1 MKPDLHEMLER
12 QAAWQRARAA
22 RPWAQK
28 LRDALVLRRTLLALR
43 RRSEDRSAARKD
55 LRTD

>member
-1 MKPDLHEMLER
+1 MRPDLREMLER

-43 RRSEDRSAARKD
+43 RRSEDSPAARED
-55 LRTD
+55 VQSD